1 MIRVSDFWLGT
12 EASLHQVLH
21 AIELYEQN
29 PALYP
34 PKLFH
39 SDDDEEAQDANT
51 DLIQVEDDIGYLY
64 VDGPL
69 TSQESWLDSFFGI
82 VSYPRIAR
90 NARSLA
96 QMYQDGDIK
105 QIVHV
110 WNSPGGDAS
119 GINGLSEVLRGTL
132 NVAPDT
138 VSYTNGIAMS
148 AGYWLASI
156 NPKLHVD
163 KMAEV
168 GSIGVISTI
177 KSYARMLEEEGIDV
191 KVVRSGKF
199 KALLHPY
206 EPISEAGLREVEQR
220 GAELHRFF
228 LEHVEAQ
235 RPNLRGG
242 RNAWGEGQTF
252 FGEKAIEI
260 GLADGPAMTL
270 NTLVSRLKAR
280 HNTGNTSP
288 YSYSTDRGNPMT
300 VKQVVFPSEAE
311 QAMVASGVEL
321 EAVAHQEVELPDT
334 VVTADTEAA
343 VVQPEATED
352 LVASFLRAELKEVRT
367 ELDELKV
374 KLAIAEQERVKLAA
388 VEEQLAPIV
397 REATNK
403 LQIALR
409 QTPTNLAGLPA
420 AVLATQYAEIKA
432 QFERTMPVGAHA
444 RSETDTS
451 REPQDA
457 GEQRLFLVK

>member
-1 MIRVSDFWLGT
+1 
-12 EASLHQVLH
+12 
-21 AIELYEQN
+21 
-29 PALYP
+29 
-34 PKLFH
+34 
-39 SDDDEEAQDANT
+39 
-51 DLIQVEDDIGYLY
+51 
-64 VDGPL
+64 
-69 TSQESWLDSFFGI
+69 
-82 VSYPRIAR
+82 
-90 NARSLA
+90 
-96 QMYQDGDIK
+96 
-105 QIVHV
+105 
-110 WNSPGGDAS
+110 
-119 GINGLSEVLRGTL
+119 
-132 NVAPDT
+132 
-138 VSYTNGIAMS
+138 
-148 AGYWLASI
+148 
-156 NPKLHVD
+156 
-163 KMAEV
+163 
-168 GSIGVISTI
+168 
-177 KSYARMLEEEGIDV
+177 
-191 KVVRSGKF
+191 
-199 KALLHPY
+199 LHPY

-252 FGEKAIEI
+252 FGEKATEI

-334 VVTADTEAA
+334 VSTAGTEEF
-343 VVQPEATED
+343 QGQLGEIED
-352 LVASFLRAELKEVRT
+352 HVASFLRAELKEVRT